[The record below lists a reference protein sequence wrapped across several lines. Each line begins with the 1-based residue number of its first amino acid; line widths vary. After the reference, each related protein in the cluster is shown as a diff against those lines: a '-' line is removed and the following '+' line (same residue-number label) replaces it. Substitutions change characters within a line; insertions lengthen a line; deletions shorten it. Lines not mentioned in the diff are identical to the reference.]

1 MHNRVVCLGVLVLVA
16 VSAYYAGSYYTKS
29 GCSGDISEQRCS
41 LRTAMRKLW
50 SDHVWWTRNY
60 LIAAIANTPDLKAT
74 TERLLKN
81 QEDIGTAIVP
91 YYGKQAGEQLTK
103 LLKEHIL
110 IAADVVA
117 AAKAQ
122 KTAQLKDADA
132 KWHVNADA
140 IASFL
145 SAANPYW
152 PYDAIKDMM
161 YEHLKLTTQEA
172 VARLKQDWK
181 ADIETFE
188 KVFDEIMMMSDSLTV
203 GIVKQFPEKF

>member
-1 MHNRVVCLGVLVLVA
+1 MQKRVVCFGIIILIAGV
-16 VSAYYAGSYYTKS
+16 AYYAGNYPAQQYT
-29 GCSGDISEQRCS
+29 GDISEQRCS

-60 LIAAIANTPDLKAT
+60 LIVAIANTPDLKAT
-74 TERLLKN
+74 TERLLQN

-91 YYGKQAGEQLTK
+91 YYGKEAGEQLTK

-145 SAANPYW
+145 SGANPHW

-181 ADIETFE
+181 TDIETFE
-188 KVFDEIMMMSDSLTV
+188 KVFDEIMMMADSLTV